1 MSNMSTAISECS
13 FSLVSNLLCKT
24 VAKFAEEGKVFEINN
39 WTKSLK
45 GQGHDAVCG
54 QNCTVLY
61 MNEFVCSY
69 FSSTNRCLFRSV
81 KVSMTV
87 ASQAKYF
94 QLSPGASVQ
103 YVRCVMQK
111 CIIVKVGENE
121 KHRKHAHVKIRKF
134 YLQN

>member
-61 MNEFVCSY
+61 MDEFVCSY
-69 FSSTNRCLFRSV
+69 FSSQGINDSTI
-81 KVSMTV
+81 

-121 KHRKHAHVKIRKF
+121 KHRKHVSLHVKIR
-134 YLQN
+134 